1 MDVNHYAIFDD
12 MWNNTQFLMV
22 REMSPYKF
30 GSPEE
35 WTRIP

>member
-1 MDVNHYAIFDD
+1 MDINHYTISDD
-12 MWNNTQFLMV
+12 MWNDTQFLMV
-22 REMSPYKF
+22 REMWPCKF